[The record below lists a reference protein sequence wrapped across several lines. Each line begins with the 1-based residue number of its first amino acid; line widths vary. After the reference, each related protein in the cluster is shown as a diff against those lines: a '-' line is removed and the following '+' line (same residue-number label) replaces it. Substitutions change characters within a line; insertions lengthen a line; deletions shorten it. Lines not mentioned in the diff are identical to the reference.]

1 MRRTVFCNV
10 LAILATLS
18 LLAGLGVGSALA
30 AKPASE
36 KSASGKAVHEKAAA
50 AQSFD
55 AEAFRKNF
63 IAGLTNRPNAPALD
77 AADVRLDTTEKA
89 ASFAGADIYVVRG
102 ALAPKGGPAR
112 PFTMFVS
119 ADGRFYVSDIVD
131 LAAGKSV
138 LKPARDK
145 MRALDLKSLGHTLV
159 TGTGAR
165 TVIYVS
171 DPFCPYCR
179 TGFTYMMSKTAA
191 FGEFKLAHLPLSSH
205 PGADIA
211 CALMAWAADKAPER
225 SLDFARFAYGE
236 LAAPNVKDRS
246 AENMQKAWVEVAEAF
261 LKRFPELKALGDSGQ
276 AIVEALV
283 GSSWEASVR
292 EDMAKAAGLDISGTP
307 VSFVDGVRVE
317 GFDHARLE
325 SLLK

>member
-1 MRRTVFCNV
+1 MRRIAFYN
-10 LAILATLS
+10 ILAMLASLS

-30 AKPASE
+30 AKAAPE
-36 KSASGKAVHEKAAA
+36 KAAPGKAATEKAAA

-63 IAGLTNRPNAPALD
+63 IAGLASRPNAPALD
-77 AADVRLDTTEKA
+77 AADVRVESAEKA
-89 ASFAGADIYVVRG
+89 APFAGTELFVVRG
-102 ALAPKGGPAR
+102 ALAPKGSQPQ

-119 ADGRFYVSDIVD
+119 ADGRFYVSDIIE
-131 LAAGKSV
+131 LAAGKSI

-145 MRALDLKSLGHTLV
+145 MRAEDLKSLGHTLV

-179 TGFTYMMSKTAA
+179 TGFAYMMGKTAA
-191 FGEFKLAHLPLSSH
+191 FGQFRLAHLPLSSH

-225 SLDFARFAYGE
+225 SLDFARFAYAD
-236 LAAPNVKDRS
+236 LASPTVTDRS
-246 AENMQKAWVEVAEAF
+246 PANLKKAWVEVAAAF
-261 LKRFPELKALGDSGQ
+261 LKRFPELKALGGSGE

-292 EDMAKAAGLDISGTP
+292 EDMAKAAALDISGTP
-307 VSFVDGVRVE
+307 VSFVDGVRVD

>member
-1 MRRTVFCNV
+1 MRRIAFRNILNV
-10 LAILATLS
+10 LAVLS
-18 LLAGLGVGSALA
+18 LLAGLGVGQALA

-36 KSASGKAVHEKAAA
+36 KSAPGKAASEKTEP
-50 AQSFD
+50 QGFD
-55 AEAFRKNF
+55 VEAFRKNF
-63 IAGLTNRPNAPALD
+63 IAGLASRPNAPALD
-77 AADVRLDTTEKA
+77 VGDVRVDAVEKA
-89 ASFAGADIYVVRG
+89 ASFAGTEIFAVRG
-102 ALAPKGGPAR
+102 ELARKGSQAQ

-119 ADGRFYVSDIVD
+119 ADGRFYVSELVE

-179 TGFTYMMSKTAA
+179 TGFAYMMGKTAA

-225 SLDFARFAYGE
+225 SLDFARFAYAD
-236 LAAPNVKDRS
+236 LAAPSVKDRS
-246 AENMQKAWVEVAEAF
+246 AANMQKAWVEVAAAF
-261 LKRFPELKALGDSGQ
+261 LKRFPELKALGGSGE
-276 AIVEALV
+276 AIVQALV
-283 GSSWEASVR
+283 GSSWETAVR
-292 EDMAKAAGLDISGTP
+292 EDMAKAAALDISGTP

>member
-1 MRRTVFCNV
+1 MRRTAFRNILAV
-10 LAILATLS
+10 LAALS

-30 AKPASE
+30 AKAATEKTAPGKAASE
-36 KSASGKAVHEKAAA
+36 KAAPQGFAV
-50 AQSFD
+50 
-55 AEAFRKNF
+55 EAFRKNF
-63 IAGLTNRPNAPALD
+63 IAGLASRPNAPALD
-77 AADVRLDTTEKA
+77 PADVQVDTAEKA
-89 ASFAGADIYVVRG
+89 ASFAGTEIFVVRG
-102 ALAPKGGPAR
+102 ALAPKGGQAQ
-112 PFTMFVS
+112 PFTLFVS
-119 ADGRFYVSDIVD
+119 ADGRFYVSDIIE

-179 TGFTYMMSKTAA
+179 TGFAYMMGKTAA

-225 SLDFARFAYGE
+225 SLDFARFAYAD
-236 LAAPNVKDRS
+236 LAAPSVQDRS
-246 AENMQKAWVEVAEAF
+246 PANLKQAWVEVAAAF
-261 LKRFPELKALGDSGQ
+261 LKRFPELKALGDSGE

-292 EDMAKAAGLDISGTP
+292 EDMAKAAALDISGTP